1 MDKIYE
7 KSYEKLIDYVKT
19 KILQKEYSVGDKLPS
34 ERELAKILEISR
46 NSVREGI
53 RILERMG
60 VISCQHG
67 SGNFVTGQFDKTL
80 TEVLSMMYVLKGMNM
95 EEITDFRFGLEY
107 GAVNLAVKNV
117 NDDQKERLMMHLKN
131 IENAETEEIRAFNDK
146 EMHYLLAEASENI
159 YIISTFNAL
168 NQIMETYVPQMREK
182 IFIGMETEI
191 ELAKAHR
198 NLVEGVVEGNLE
210 KALEGLFNH
219 FKYIRLYLEK

>member
-7 KSYEKLIDYVKT
+7 KSYEKLIVYVKT
-19 KILQKEYSVGDKLPS
+19 KILQKEYVVGDKLPS

-53 RILERMG
+53 RILERIG

-67 SGNFVTGQFDKTL
+67 SGNFIKDQFDETL
-80 TEVLSMMYVLKGMNM
+80 TEVLSIMYVLKGMNM

-117 NDDQKERLMMHLKN
+117 TEEQKSKLMMHL
-131 IENAETEEIRAFNDK
+131 ENMEEAETEEIKTFHDK
-146 EMHYLLAEASENI
+146 EMHYVLADASKNV

-168 NQIMETYVPQMREK
+168 NQIMEAYVPEMREK
-182 IFIGMETEI
+182 IFVGMETDE

-210 KALEGLFNH
+210 KALDGLFNH
-219 FKYIRLYLEK
+219 FKYIRLYLER